1 MNRTELKKPKRGV
14 GSDSQN
20 DDYAEARRD
29 AIASGRVLGWTRR
42 ELAISLGV
50 SEGFVDKQIRE
61 GKLVARKLGR
71 RRIITAE
78 ACRDYLS
85 PASGLGRNSS

>member
-1 MNRTELKKPKRGV
+1 MCRTELNELVKPKRGV

-20 DDYAEARRD
+20 EDYAQARRD
-29 AIASGRVLGWTRR
+29 AIADGRVLGWSRR

-61 GKLVARKLGR
+61 GKLVALKLGR
-71 RRIITAE
+71 RQIVTNE

-85 PASGLGRNSS
+85 RGERAS